1 MSNQGLKDG
10 VLAEPV
16 NTSELIYRA
25 LKTGMCTLSCELKT
39 TLDLE
44 DVLDIIEC
52 WQVTQYN
59 ETKIKHLVNK
69 GAKKWLKILLSR

>member
-1 MSNQGLKDG
+1 MSNQGLKEG
-10 VLAEPV
+10 VLAEPI

-25 LKTGMCTLSCELKT
+25 LNTGMCTFTDLKT

-52 WQVTQYN
+52 WQVVQYN
-59 ETKIKHLVNK
+59 KAKIEHLV
-69 GAKKWLKILLSR
+69 KKER